1 MYILFP
7 NGVRTDGIVTKIVPG
22 AYALVGKPSYAHC
35 ANAVENRFMVHN
47 RCCVEVILA
56 INGNGQGIS

>member
-22 AYALVGKPSYAHC
+22 AYALVGKVSKKLPHSIVAEFQKNMKQIGFYDTR
-35 ANAVENRFMVHN
+35 V
-47 RCCVEVILA
+47 LWTK
-56 INGNGQGIS
+56 